1 MCRPAVCASRR
12 ARFVRCSAVRPAVD
26 KPNSGT
32 GQRRRGRPPPRHCGA
47 AGTRQR
53 RGPRASSSG
62 EVVWSRRT
70 FICFLRI
77 RGSCV
82 SCFLLLYLRKYVLSK
97 CVMVGALL
105 LYVLKYAY
113 QVFLYICCFHIYS
126 STYISCFQI
135 EREMVFAILL
145 YLLKCV
151 YYLFPY

>member
-82 SCFLLLYLRKYVLSK
+82 SCFLLLYLPKYVLSK

-113 QVFLYICCFHIYS
+113 QVSVVSIFIEVRIYLVFKLNVKWFLRYYCIY
-126 STYISCFQI
+126 
-135 EREMVFAILL
+135 
-145 YLLKCV
+145 
-151 YYLFPY
+151 